1 MRFLCNLAST
11 QFNNSSNPTWTPGG
25 KNYITE
31 VGLFDVDK
39 DLIVITKLQSPIL
52 RQGTQ
57 QFAVKLD
64 F

>member
-1 MRFLCNLAST
+1 MPLLLNT
-11 QFNNSSNPTWTPGG
+11 VE
-25 KNYITE
+25 KIDEYIR
-31 VGLFDVDK
+31 GLFDVDK